1 LPKATKRKRL
11 RAAEPVLQQAG
22 WVPGVTLIVDMP
34 FPAYPDNFG
43 HWIEALLPVYNVLAQ
58 VRRQAHPF
66 RLAGLL
72 SHSPPRQATSCSC
85 SYRINAALSMYLP
98 DQRSPVHVLCEAC
111 LVTPLS
117 RPWAQAAWAESL
129 PDGMEPVLDAVLLV
143 NVQREQLAVRACSL
157 THMAP
162 GHALDA
168 A

>member
-1 LPKATKRKRL
+1 
-11 RAAEPVLQQAG
+11 
-22 WVPGVTLIVDMP
+22 
-34 FPAYPDNFG
+34 
-43 HWIEALLPVYNVLAQ
+43 
-58 VRRQAHPF
+58 
-66 RLAGLL
+66 
-72 SHSPPRQATSCSC
+72 
-85 SYRINAALSMYLP
+85 
-98 DQRSPVHVLCEAC
+98 
-111 LVTPLS
+111 VTPLS